1 MVDQPFTIRGE
12 WLLPF
17 RADRRSTTPV
27 ARDLDRPSSRS
38 DREVL
43 LTLRALGITTKISAP
58 WRTKPTTPS
67 WAPYVLCNMS
77 HLATWQ
83 GKPRM
88 GIDHAVAAG
97 EWAKRT
103 DDLLLRAYAADVGPR
118 GLTPLTGSTALA

>member
-1 MVDQPFTIRGE
+1 
-12 WLLPF
+12 
-17 RADRRSTTPV
+17 
-27 ARDLDRPSSRS
+27 
-38 DREVL
+38 
-43 LTLRALGITTKISAP
+43 
-58 WRTKPTTPS
+58 
-67 WAPYVLCNMS
+67 MS